1 MCILSVIFTYMYHN
15 ARFREC
21 KDCHDLFQFFLDT
34 MLRELSATAKHVG
47 LDGCIKESNQG
58 SSRSK
63 AFQTLMRNSNV
74 AVEK

>member
-1 MCILSVIFTYMYHN
+1 VCISLVIFTYMYHD

-21 KDCHDLFQFFLDT
+21 TECHNLFKFLFGT
-34 MLRELSATAKHVG
+34 MWSELSATAKNVG
-47 LDGCIKESNQG
+47 LDGCIKESKQG

-63 AFQTLMRNSNV
+63 AFQTLVRNSNI